1 MIIVNMQ
8 PNARRGGAILIQF
21 LMVYDHRVRIQKD
34 NGPSLVCDH
43 RVRIAIYP
51 TLVEGQEL

>member
-8 PNARRGGAILIQF
+8 PNARRAGGGAGGHPYTILDG
-21 LMVYDHRVRIQKD
+21 L
-34 NGPSLVCDH
+34 PSGTYLE
-43 RVRIAIYP
+43 IYR